1 MKTIERK
8 NITKL
13 PQIIFIKD
21 ESLARFEGKTLFPE
35 KIARAKEKFKNI
47 VLPVL

>member
-8 NITKL
+8 NIGKL
-13 PQIIFIKD
+13 PQVVFIKD

-35 KIARAKEKFKNI
+35 KIARAKERFNNF
-47 VLPVL
+47 VLPNI